1 MESTS
6 SFDRLGAASKQIVRQ
21 LATIGENRFELLA
34 VEVQEE
40 RERLLHAILLA
51 LGAAGFGLLG
61 SLTITAAIVFLLWA
75 YAPMAV
81 LLTLTGL
88 YAVAGF
94 YLYRRL
100 GRLLRNWRMLPASLD
115 QIHKDRAVLEK
126 FLA

>member
-6 SFDRLGAASKQIVRQ
+6 SFDRLGAASRQVVRQ